1 MRAAVRQS
9 PWLAVHARERAERLR
24 QQARVDARVAA
35 DTLYWAEWH
44 EALEA
49 AEEAGDE
56 EEAERLRT
64 GCEVPTTHMPPATE
78 AELEAEAAAVD
89 AASEALEERR
99 LERAAR
105 HVLFDDLQ
113 REWSDATFLA
123 ERDRLERQDEED
135 EVAVGARRAGGRR
148 GRGPLGGLRLST
160 GRARQVGLRLP
171 RPGPGRVPTCLRPEK
186 R

>member
-1 MRAAVRQS
+1 
-9 PWLAVHARERAERLR
+9 
-24 QQARVDARVAA
+24 
-35 DTLYWAEWH
+35 
-44 EALEA
+44 
-49 AEEAGDE
+49 
-56 EEAERLRT
+56 
-64 GCEVPTTHMPPATE
+64 MPPATE

-135 EVAVGARRAGGRR
+135 EVAWARDGTAVGRR
-148 GRGPLGGLRLST
+148 GGGPLGGLRLST
-160 GRARQVGLRLP
+160 GGCASRSCADSWSDGCAFHCMFVSFVVCP
-171 RPGPGRVPTCLRPEK
+171 RVCRVPG
-186 R
+186 